1 MELVDTNVLLYVYD
15 ALCGDRSATAR
26 SLVSMLGRSRSGAL
40 SVQVL
45 QEFFV
50 SAVTEIA
57 QPLTPEE
64 GRDRVTNLARW
75 PTHEP
80 NAADVVAAASI
91 SAQRQLSFWD
101 AMIMRSASDL
111 GCRSS
116 LWTED
121 LNDRQVIEGVRIV
134 NPFKT

>member
-1 MELVDTNVLLYVYD
+1 MEFVDTNVLLYVYD

-40 SVQVL
+40 SFQVL

-64 GRDRVTNLARW
+64 GRDRVTKLARW

-121 LNDRQVIEGVRIV
+121 LNDGQVIEGVRIV